1 MKTNLIIGS
10 RSSQLALIQAE
21 FIAAK
26 IKEVHP
32 QLNVNITRITTH
44 GDRDRWTHFDRMTG
58 VGIFVKELEETL
70 LDGRI
75 DLAVHS
81 LKDVPTE
88 IPRGL
93 ALVVTTERLDPR
105 DVLVSKGKKLADFP
119 PGAKIGTGS
128 LRRAAQIYD
137 YRSDLEICQ
146 IRGNIDTRLGKVSGG
161 EIDGLISAAAAMTR
175 LGWEDK
181 ITEYLPTEHFVPAV
195 GQGALAIET
204 RADDEI
210 TGLLSPI
217 NHLPTW
223 QEITAERAFLIALG
237 GGCRSPIAA
246 LGTVN
251 GETLK
256 LAGMASDTS
265 GQKIIRASG
274 EGSTLTADDI
284 GRQLAEKMLEMGAAK
299 FFDETETK

>member
-1 MKTNLIIGS
+1 
-10 RSSQLALIQAE
+10 
-21 FIAAK
+21 
-26 IKEVHP
+26 
-32 QLNVNITRITTH
+32 
-44 GDRDRWTHFDRMTG
+44 
-58 VGIFVKELEETL
+58 
-70 LDGRI
+70 
-75 DLAVHS
+75 
-81 LKDVPTE
+81 
-88 IPRGL
+88 
-93 ALVVTTERLDPR
+93 
-105 DVLVSKGKKLADFP
+105 
-119 PGAKIGTGS
+119 
-128 LRRAAQIYD
+128 
-137 YRSDLEICQ
+137 
-146 IRGNIDTRLGKVSGG
+146 LGKVSGG